1 MPRKWKKKNRKKSSS
16 IWSKTV
22 RIWNKKQR
30 SLRHSLSRERCFVC
44 FGYAKAEIRF
54 CRNPLTVVSN
64 GFVEC
69 QYHKMEHTGLLPYFK
84 HIVLSEEVNIQKPN
98 PQIFEKAMAM
108 NRTEMPDLQKD
119 EVVMIGDSYTSDIA
133 GAKAA
138 GIDSIWVLAGEATD
152 EQRKDATYIVPHLRD
167 VMTIL

>member
-1 MPRKWKKKNRKKSSS
+1 
-16 IWSKTV
+16 
-22 RIWNKKQR
+22 
-30 SLRHSLSRERCFVC
+30 
-44 FGYAKAEIRF
+44 
-54 CRNPLTVVSN
+54 
-64 GFVEC
+64 
-69 QYHKMEHTGLLPYFK
+69 
-84 HIVLSEEVNIQKPN
+84 
-98 PQIFEKAMAM
+98 M

-138 GIDSIWVLAGEATD
+138 GIDSIWVLASEATD